1 MVGGLWAVLYRKD
14 RRRMKKEDLITL
26 EITDMGVDG
35 EGIGR
40 YDGFTFFVKDAVI
53 GDTVEAKILK
63 MKKNYGYARLQ
74 QVLKSSSLRREPG
87 CVHARPCGGWG
98 WTTPGAT
105 ATRPSFPSGPT
116 GRAMP

>member
-53 GDTVEAKILK
+53 GDTV
-63 MKKNYGYARLQ
+63 
-74 QVLKSSSLRREPG
+74 
-87 CVHARPCGGWG
+87 
-98 WTTPGAT
+98 
-105 ATRPSFPSGPT
+105 
-116 GRAMP
+116 